1 MIFIGEKI
9 NGTRK
14 AIQEAILG
22 RDADFIKKTA
32 LDQVNAGADYLDI
45 NAGTDP
51 FREKDDMLW
60 LLEVVQAVTD
70 IPICIDSSTP
80 DVIRAAIHAAKA
92 SPMINSIN
100 GDPLRLESFIPF
112 IKERDCQVIA
122 LALDESQSG
131 MPKTV
136 AERMTV
142 LERIFIAT
150 RTAGIADDQVYVDPL
165 IMAVATD
172 QQAGLIAFESIRS
185 IRSTYPEAHISG
197 GLSNISFGLPNR
209 ALVNRTFLTLAVA
222 AGMDSAVVNPE
233 NVPLIESLKATEL
246 LLGKDR
252 FCRKYTT
259 GAKIGFVKK

>member
-14 AIQEAILG
+14 AIQEAILN

-32 LDQVNAGADYLDI
+32 LDQANAGADYLDV

-51 FREKDDMLW
+51 SRELADMLW
-60 LLEVVQAVTD
+60 LIEVIQSATD
-70 IPICIDSSTP
+70 TPICIDSSTSE
-80 DVIRAAIHAAKA
+80 VIKEAIHVVSKT
-92 SPMINSIN
+92 PMINSIN
-100 GDPLRLESFIPF
+100 GDPARLESFIPF
-112 IKERDCQVIA
+112 IKERDCTVIA

-131 MPKTV
+131 MPKSV
-136 AERMTV
+136 AERMAV
-142 LERIFIAT
+142 LERIFVAT
-150 RTAGIADDQVYVDPL
+150 RAAGIADNKVYVDPL

-172 QQAGLIAFESIRS
+172 QQAGLIAFESIQT
-185 IRSTYPEAHISG
+185 IRETYPEAHITG
-197 GLSNISFGLPNR
+197 GLSNISFGMPNR

-233 NVPLIESLKATEL
+233 NIALIESLKATEL

-259 GAKIGFVKK
+259 AAKINFIKK